1 MCSAHC
7 YSFFMWNIIFSC
19 WNSLGVY
26 GPIVK
31 GGGKVRQCNVLYE
44 VADLLSR
51 LTISIT
57 ALADEFPHVRRVFIY
72 KIITEKLEYHTVSTE
87 KLTNQQKEKR
97 MCSGRGFLGRYQQDG
112 KHLCSHV
119 VMSDGTWKS
128 YTNAERK
135 QQSVQWRPQLTAVVY
150 GEMITK
156 LR

>member
-31 GGGKVRQCNVLYE
+31 GGGKVRQCNVFYE

-57 ALADEFPHVRRVFIY
+57 ALADEFPHVRRAFIY
-72 KIITEKLEYHTVSTE
+72 KIITEKLEYHKLSVRWVPKNSLTSKKKNECAVDEGFWAAINKMGNICVPTLLWATE
-87 KLTNQQKEKR
+87 RGNRTPMQNENNSQ
-97 MCSGRGFLGRYQQDG
+97 CSGAL
-112 KHLCSHV
+112 
-119 VMSDGTWKS
+119 
-128 YTNAERK
+128 N
-135 QQSVQWRPQLTAVVY
+135 
-150 GEMITK
+150 
-156 LR
+156 